1 MNKKF
6 IYTGLLSTA
15 LLIPSVTPQWAV
27 AATPQ
32 TENGPKNPKV
42 DNHDQDVASDE
53 TRDDG
58 KKQSQSSDKKETTK
72 RESSKTSE
80 KTTSQQHDSK
90 KADLFDITSPL
101 DSQLKSSLSPHTDW
115 FGQLFHST
123 LNETTDAPQHTY
135 PAPTNDATSMPTQAQ
150 SSTPENRDFFEQLQA
165 ILSGGE
171 DSKNDTTTSTDD
183 ALSSDQATT
192 ASPSTEQRDNDQEN
206 VTPSHNTDTSNE
218 QPSTEDATTSE
229 KSKATSEGT
238 SEVPPVND
246 DSTTEKPS
254 TTVDTP
260 DTEDKQ
266 TENHAP
272 STRDDATSDQQTKK
286 NQNDAV
292 IDALLDEY
300 SEKAEQTHHA
310 YQQQKEA
317 NEPSSTSK
325 SQKHEAQVSDPDTFK
340 SSREQAPKQS
350 YQNEAD
356 RKQTRQTTLFETM
369 PDSDTSTN
377 DAGTMRVVPQSSTRE
392 FINDIAKDAHDI
404 GQQEDLY
411 ASIMIAQAILES
423 DSGRSELS
431 RDPYFNLFGIKGSY
445 HGESAHF
452 KTLESDGKQL
462 YEIDAAFR
470 KYPDHKAS
478 LQDYADLIKGGIDG
492 NPNIYEDVWKSH
504 SSSYHDA
511 ASALVGT
518 YATDPQYDQ
527 KLEALIEAYDLTRFD
542 QDAMPDLLAEKDD
555 NETAKSDG
563 GAFKSFAISADS
575 LYPYGQC
582 TWYVYNRMAQFD
594 IHISGTM
601 GNAADWTYSAL
612 TQGYSVSSKPKV
624 HSAVVFNPNEL
635 GADRYYGHVAFVEKV
650 NRDGSIV
657 VSESNVR
664 GLGVISF
671 RTIDAKDAAQLDYI
685 SGDLATE

>member
-1 MNKKF
+1 M
-6 IYTGLLSTA
+6 
-15 LLIPSVTPQWAV
+15 
-27 AATPQ
+27 
-32 TENGPKNPKV
+32 
-42 DNHDQDVASDE
+42 
-53 TRDDG
+53 
-58 KKQSQSSDKKETTK
+58 
-72 RESSKTSE
+72 
-80 KTTSQQHDSK
+80 
-90 KADLFDITSPL
+90 
-101 DSQLKSSLSPHTDW
+101 
-115 FGQLFHST
+115 
-123 LNETTDAPQHTY
+123 
-135 PAPTNDATSMPTQAQ
+135 
-150 SSTPENRDFFEQLQA
+150 
-165 ILSGGE
+165 
-171 DSKNDTTTSTDD
+171 
-183 ALSSDQATT
+183 
-192 ASPSTEQRDNDQEN
+192 
-206 VTPSHNTDTSNE
+206 
-218 QPSTEDATTSE
+218 
-229 KSKATSEGT
+229 
-238 SEVPPVND
+238 
-246 DSTTEKPS
+246 
-254 TTVDTP
+254 
-260 DTEDKQ
+260 
-266 TENHAP
+266 
-272 STRDDATSDQQTKK
+272 
-286 NQNDAV
+286 

-300 SEKAEQTHHA
+300 SEKAEQTQRAH
-310 YQQQKEA
+310 QQQKEA
-317 NEPSSTSK
+317 TEQSSTSK
-325 SQKHEAQVSDPDTFK
+325 AQKHEAQISDPDTFK
-340 SSREQAPKQS
+340 SSREQAPTQS

-377 DAGTMRVVPQSSTRE
+377 DSGTMRVVPQSSTRD

-404 GQQEDLY
+404 GQQEDIY
-411 ASIMIAQAILES
+411 ASVMIAQAILES
-423 DSGRSELS
+423 DSGKSELS
-431 RDPYFNLFGIKGSY
+431 REPYFNLFGIKGSY
-445 HGESAHF
+445 HGAAAHF
-452 KTLESDGKQL
+452 KTLESDGEQL

-478 LQDYADLIKGGIDG
+478 LQDYADLIKEGIDG

-542 QDAMPDLLAEKDD
+542 QRDMPDLLDDKDD
-555 NETAKSDG
+555 DETAKNDDS
-563 GAFKSFAISADS
+563 AFKPFAISADS
-575 LYPYGQC
+575 PYPYGQC

-671 RTIDAKDAAQLDYI
+671 RTIDAKDAEQLDYI

>member
-32 TENGPKNPKV
+32 TEDVPKDQKV
-42 DNHDQDVASDE
+42 DDHDQDVASDK
-53 TRDDG
+53 TRDDR
-58 KKQSQSSDKKETTK
+58 KTQAQSSDKKETTK
-72 RESSKTSE
+72 RKSSKTSE

-101 DSQLKSSLSPHTDW
+101 DSQLKSSLSSHTDW
-115 FGQLFHST
+115 FGELFHST
-123 LNETTDAPQHTY
+123 LNDTTDAPQHTY
-135 PAPTNDATSMPTQAQ
+135 PTSTNDATSTPTQAQ

-165 ILSGGE
+165 ILSGDE
-171 DSKNDTTTSTDD
+171 DSKNDTTSSTDD
-183 ALSSDQATT
+183 TPSSDQTTT
-192 ASPSTEQRDNDQEN
+192 ASPSTKQRDSAEEN
-206 VTPSHNTDTSNE
+206 ETSSHNTDTSNA
-218 QPSTEDATTSE
+218 QPSTSE
-229 KSKATSEGT
+229 KSEATSEAP
-238 SEVPPVND
+238 SSND

-254 TTVDTP
+254 TTEEAPSTK
-260 DTEDKQ
+260 DKQ
-266 TENHAP
+266 TADHMPFNH
-272 STRDDATSDQQTKK
+272 DDATSNQQTE
-286 NQNDAV
+286 NNHNDAV
-292 IDALLDEY
+292 IDALLDKY

-310 YQQQKEA
+310 HQQQKKASEQA
-317 NEPSSTSK
+317 STSK
-325 SQKHEAQVSDPDTFK
+325 SEKHEAQISDPDTFK
-340 SSREQAPKQS
+340 SSREQAPTQS
-350 YQNEAD
+350 YQNEAEG
-356 RKQTRQTTLFETM
+356 KQTRQTTLFETM
-369 PDSDTSTN
+369 SDSDTSTN

-392 FINDIAKDAHDI
+392 FINAIAKDAHDI
-404 GQQEDLY
+404 GQQEDIY

-423 DSGRSELS
+423 DSGKSELS
-431 RDPYFNLFGIKGSY
+431 REPYFNLFGIKGSY

-452 KTLESDGKQL
+452 KTLESDGEQL

-492 NPNIYEDVWKSH
+492 NPNIYEDVWKSQ

-542 QDAMPDLLAEKDD
+542 QDDMPDLLDEKDD
-555 NETAKSDG
+555 NRTAKSDG
-563 GAFKSFAISADS
+563 SAFKPFAISADAP
-575 LYPYGQC
+575 YPYGQC

-601 GNAADWTYSAL
+601 GNAADWAYSAL

-657 VSESNVR
+657 ISESNVR

>member
-32 TENGPKNPKV
+32 TEDVPKDQKV

-53 TRDDG
+53 TRDDH
-58 KKQSQSSDKKETTK
+58 KTQSQSSDKKETTK
-72 RESSKTSE
+72 HKSSKTRE

-90 KADLFDITSPL
+90 KADLFGITSPL
-101 DSQLKSSLSPHTDW
+101 DSQLKSSLSSHTDW

-123 LNETTDAPQHTY
+123 LNETTDAPPHTY
-135 PAPTNDATSMPTQAQ
+135 PAPTNDATSTPTQAQ

-165 ILSGGE
+165 ILSGDE
-171 DSKNDTTTSTDD
+171 DSKNDTTTSAED
-183 ALSSDQATT
+183 APSSEQATIE
-192 ASPSTEQRDNDQEN
+192 SPSTEQRDSVEEND
-206 VTPSHNTDTSNE
+206 TPSHNMETSNK

-229 KSKATSEGT
+229 NSEATLEDTPKA
-238 SEVPPVND
+238 PPVND
-246 DSTTEKPS
+246 DGTTEKPS
-254 TTVDTP
+254 TTEEAP
-260 DTEDKQ
+260 STEDKQ
-266 TENHAP
+266 AEDRAPSNHDDVPSNQQTEN
-272 STRDDATSDQQTKK
+272 
-286 NQNDAV
+286 NQNDAM

-310 YQQQKEA
+310 HQQQKEA
-317 NEPSSTSK
+317 SDQASTSK
-325 SQKHEAQVSDPDTFK
+325 TQKHEAQISDPDTFK
-340 SSREQAPKQS
+340 SSREQAPTQS

-369 PDSDTSTN
+369 PDSDMSTN
-377 DAGTMRVVPQSSTRE
+377 DAGTMRVVPQSSTRK

-404 GQQEDLY
+404 GQQEEIY

-423 DSGRSELS
+423 DSGKSELS

-452 KTLESDGKQL
+452 KTLESDGEQL

-542 QDAMPDLLAEKDD
+542 QDDMPDLLDEKDD
-555 NETAKSDG
+555 NGTAKSDG
-563 GAFKSFAISADS
+563 SVFKPFAISADS
-575 LYPYGQC
+575 PYPYGQC

-650 NRDGSIV
+650 NHDGSIV
-657 VSESNVR
+657 VSESNVK

>member
-32 TENGPKNPKV
+32 TEDVPKDQKV
-42 DNHDQDVASDE
+42 DDHDQDVASDE
-53 TRDDG
+53 TRDDH
-58 KKQSQSSDKKETTK
+58 KTQSQSSDKKETAK
-72 RESSKTSE
+72 RKTSKTNE
-80 KTTSQQHDSK
+80 KTTSQPHDSK

-101 DSQLKSSLSPHTDW
+101 DSQLKSSSSSHTDW

-123 LNETTDAPQHTY
+123 LSETTDAPQHTY
-135 PAPTNDATSMPTQAQ
+135 PAPTNDATSTPTQSQ

-165 ILSGGE
+165 ILSGDE

-183 ALSSDQATT
+183 APSSEQATIE
-192 ASPSTEQRDNDQEN
+192 SPSTEQRDSAEKNEP
-206 VTPSHNTDTSNE
+206 PSHNTETSNE
-218 QPSTEDATTSE
+218 QPSTEDATTSKGNE
-229 KSKATSEGT
+229 ATSEDT
-238 SEVPPVND
+238 SEAPPVND
-246 DSTTEKPS
+246 DSTTEKSS
-254 TTVDTP
+254 TTEEAP
-260 DTEDKQ
+260 ATEDKQ
-266 TENHAP
+266 TEDHTP
-272 STRDDATSDQQTKK
+272 SNRDDATSNQQTEN
-286 NQNDAV
+286 NQNDAM

-310 YQQQKEA
+310 HQQQKEA
-317 NEPSSTSK
+317 NEPTSTSK
-325 SQKHEAQVSDPDTFK
+325 SDKHEAQISDPDTFK
-340 SSREQAPKQS
+340 SSREQAPTQS

-369 PDSDTSTN
+369 PDSDTATN
-377 DAGTMRVVPQSSTRE
+377 DAGTMRVVPQSSTRA

-404 GQQEDLY
+404 GQQEDIY

-423 DSGRSELS
+423 DSGKSELS
-431 RDPYFNLFGIKGSY
+431 REPYFNLFGIKGSY

-452 KTLESDGKQL
+452 KTLESDGEQL

-542 QDAMPDLLAEKDD
+542 QDDMPDLLDENDD

-563 GAFKSFAISADS
+563 SAFKPFAITADS
-575 LYPYGQC
+575 PYPYGQC

-657 VSESNVR
+657 VSESNVK

>member
-32 TENGPKNPKV
+32 TEDVPKDQKV
-42 DNHDQDVASDE
+42 DDHDQDVASDE
-53 TRDDG
+53 TRDDH
-58 KKQSQSSDKKETTK
+58 KTQSQSSDKKETAK
-72 RESSKTSE
+72 RKSSKTSE
-80 KTTSQQHDSK
+80 KTTSQRHDSK
-90 KADLFDITSPL
+90 KVNLFDITSPL
-101 DSQLKSSLSPHTDW
+101 HSQLKSSSSSHTDW

-123 LNETTDAPQHTY
+123 LSETTDAAQHTY
-135 PAPTNDATSMPTQAQ
+135 PAPTNDATSTPTQ

-165 ILSGGE
+165 ILSGDE

-183 ALSSDQATT
+183 APSSEQATIE
-192 ASPSTEQRDNDQEN
+192 SPSTEQRDSAEEN
-206 VTPSHNTDTSNE
+206 EPPSHNTETSNE
-218 QPSTEDATTSE
+218 QPSTEDATTSKGNE
-229 KSKATSEGT
+229 ATSEDT
-238 SEVPPVND
+238 SEAPPVND
-246 DSTTEKPS
+246 DSTTEKSS
-254 TTVDTP
+254 TTEEAP
-260 DTEDKQ
+260 ATEDKQ
-266 TENHAP
+266 TEEHTP
-272 STRDDATSDQQTKK
+272 SNRDDTTSNQQTEN
-286 NQNDAV
+286 NQNDAM

-310 YQQQKEA
+310 HQQQKEV
-317 NEPSSTSK
+317 NEPTSTSK
-325 SQKHEAQVSDPDTFK
+325 SEKHEAQIPDPDTFK
-340 SSREQAPKQS
+340 SSREQAPTQS

-369 PDSDTSTN
+369 PDSDTATN
-377 DAGTMRVVPQSSTRE
+377 DSGTMRVVPQSSTRE

-404 GQQEDLY
+404 GQQEDIY

-423 DSGRSELS
+423 DSGKSELS
-431 RDPYFNLFGIKGSY
+431 REPYFNLFGIKGSY
-445 HGESAHF
+445 QGESAHF
-452 KTLESDGKQL
+452 KTLESDGEQL

-542 QDAMPDLLAEKDD
+542 QDDMPDLLDENDD

-563 GAFKSFAISADS
+563 SAFKPFAITADS
-575 LYPYGQC
+575 PYPYGQC

-594 IHISGTM
+594 IHISGMM

-657 VSESNVR
+657 VSESNVK

-671 RTIDAKDAAQLDYI
+671 RTIDAKDATQLDYI